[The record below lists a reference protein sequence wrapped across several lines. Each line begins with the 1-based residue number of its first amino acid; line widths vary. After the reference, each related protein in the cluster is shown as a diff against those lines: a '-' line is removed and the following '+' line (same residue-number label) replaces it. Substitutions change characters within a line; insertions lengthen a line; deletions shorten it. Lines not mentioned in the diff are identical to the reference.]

1 MDDLQ
6 PETLALP
13 SGLARVEWRRS
24 SRARR
29 VSLRIDPTG
38 GAVVVTLPIRAT
50 RKAGMALLMGHAE
63 WVSSR
68 LAALPEAIRFAEGA
82 TVPIAG
88 VPHRIRHAPTAKGGA
103 FLLGQE
109 LHVTGAREFLSR
121 RVRDFLR
128 KEAQRRLGAL
138 VAAKAGLIGVVPKRV
153 TMKDTTSR
161 WGSCAPDKSLALC
174 WRLVMAPAFV
184 QDYVVAHE
192 VAHLRHMNYGPKFW
206 ALVNQRRRMPK
217 LPLCG
222 CVPRAFGSFASADQ
236 ATLFAYR
243 KPPPPF
249 TYTVLAVI
257 YSQASEHM
265 NSTSSA
271 ISSGSPRRFIGT
283 SATARARKSGGEFD
297 AA

>member
-6 PETLALP
+6 PETFALP

-38 GAVVVTLPIRAT
+38 GAVVVTLPARAS
-50 RKAGMALLMGHAE
+50 RKAGIALLMGHAE
-63 WVSSR
+63 WVSNR
-68 LAALPEAIRFAEGA
+68 LAALPEAITFTEGA
-82 TVPIAG
+82 AVPIAG
-88 VPHRIRHAPTAKGGA
+88 VPHRIRHAPAAKGGA
-103 FLLGQE
+103 FLLDQE

-138 VAAKAGLIGVVPKRV
+138 VAAKSGLIAVTPKRV

-161 WGSCAPDKSLALC
+161 WGSCAPDKSLALS

-192 VAHLRHMNYGPKFW
+192 VAHLKHMNHGPKFW
-206 ALVNQRRRMPK
+206 ALVDELTPHTK
-217 LPLCG
+217 
-222 CVPRAFGSFASADQ
+222 
-236 ATLFAYR
+236 T
-243 KPPPPF
+243 
-249 TYTVLAVI
+249 
-257 YSQASEHM
+257 
-265 NSTSSA
+265 A
-271 ISSGSPRRFIGT
+271 ISWLRAEGVQLLRIG
-283 SATARARKSGGEFD
+283 
-297 AA
+297 